1 MFATAASTSASLARR
16 SIRRAAAS
24 NVAPHLTAMRSVHI
38 EKRLEELEIVLPPPP
53 EPKANYN
60 VVCHASGNMVY
71 MSGHLP
77 FENDGHLITGRIG
90 EDGRGV
96 DHGYHASRTIGLNLL
111 ATLKEQL
118 GDLDRIQQVVKVCSH
133 RHQWNLTG
141 GTLSTHS
148 LSRFFHHYC

>member
-1 MFATAASTSASLARR
+1 MFAITASASASLARH

-24 NVAPHLTAMRSVHI
+24 NAAPAMTALRSVHI

-77 FENDGHLITGRIG
+77 FENDGHLITGR
-90 EDGRGV
+90 
-96 DHGYHASRTIGLNLL
+96 ATSNRTV
-111 ATLKEQL
+111 QY
-118 GDLDRIQQVVKVCSH
+118 R
-133 RHQWNLTG
+133 TG
-141 GTLSTHS
+141 GNRGCSANGLAALS
-148 LSRFFHHYC
+148 